1 MKHVNCHHSI
11 NELKFITNKLITL
24 TTGDNSNVLYDGIR
38 KLAIKFGINSIIFDT
53 ILNVILY

>member
-1 MKHVNCHHSI
+1 MQHVNCHHSI
-11 NELKFITNKLITL
+11 DELKFTTNKLITL
-24 TTGDNSNVLYDGIR
+24 TTGDNSNVIYDGIR